1 LRWGGPSSLQID
13 CDRTAG
19 FLTVLYKGR
28 SRSMANSLNQ
38 DATQA
43 ELMLDLRSKRRIG
56 LLALSTFFLTLG
68 IIELLTGTVFR
79 EGIWVNDAAFR
90 NGTALTG
97 GLMMTLFAIILI
109 VWTFRRLHCRVRI
122 FQRQIEVTTFI
133 GTKLWELDQLEI
145 HWEKHTFKLKQ
156 AESLK
161 TLVQF
166 YVNDFDKPT
175 RKIAAS
181 FLRKLFPEDRQKNWG
196 SFWEK
201 NWRIFDERDKSP
213 DSPCRVLV
221 RKQIGPVIIYYLPV
235 LAIYLIGFLPF
246 IIFNVWE
253 PWLWINYCC
262 NGIILLLGIPFCF
275 FIVSRRQ
282 GRFEA
287 EYLLS
292 RNSEAKYFIKHHS
305 KTLIDFKYYLLFQ
318 IAPFWTLIL
327 LFFSYMAFLLW
338 SIKNPD
344 VIPID
349 NLILL
354 GYLAVFVPGFITI
367 LGYAFWG
374 YKKLWPNAAR
384 LEFDQKI
391 AAEAEIYFGMG
402 RAES

>member
-156 AESLK
+156 AEPLK
-161 TLVQF
+161 TIIRF
-166 YVNDFDKPT
+166 YFNDFDKPT
-175 RKIAAS
+175 TKNASS
-181 FLRKLFPEDRQKNWG
+181 FLRKLFTEDRQKNWN

-201 NWRIFDERDKSP
+201 NWRMFDERDNSL

-246 IIFNVWE
+246 ILFNVWE
-253 PWLWINYCC
+253 PMLWGYYCC
-262 NGIILLLGIPFCF
+262 YGVILLIGIPFCF

-292 RNSEAKYFIKHHS
+292 HNSEAKYFIKRHS
-305 KTLIDFKYYLLFQ
+305 KTLIDFKYYLLFI
-318 IAPFWTLIL
+318 IAPFWTLIVL
-327 LFFSYMAFLLW
+327 YFSYMAFLFW
-338 SIKNPD
+338 SINNPD
-344 VIPID
+344 FIPTD
-349 NLILL
+349 
-354 GYLAVFVPGFITI
+354 YLKLVGRIAIFFPFVAII
-367 LGYAFWG
+367 LGNLFFV
-374 YKKLWPNAAR
+374 YKKLWPSDAKR
-384 LEFDQKI
+384 EFNQNI